1 VAYPIDHLAA
11 SYASVVADFVDASN
25 QVTPHRLPALV
36 AEAAAGLGSRTARVW
51 LADHHQ
57 RTLRHLPAGTPEESL
72 SIDGTSGGRAFI
84 STKVVDHVDDVGN
97 HHLWLPMLDGVDRL
111 GVLEVESGPLD
122 PGQHVALGRLATFAA
137 SALAGRGRY
146 TDAFTLTRRREQ
158 MSLAAELQWQM
169 LPPGTFAAD
178 DVSVAGMMEPAY
190 DIGGDSFDY
199 SHEPDR
205 LRFAIFDAVGHDLAS
220 SAISSLTVGAYRNSR
235 RRGRT
240 LLAMAE
246 EMDQVTEPR
255 SVTAPSPPVSSPSST
270 PPPACC
276 AGSTPDIPRHCAFA
290 AATCG
295 PWTVA
300 PVCPSGSVTTSRTV
314 PPGSPRSTSNRA
326 TASCSTATG

>member
-1 VAYPIDHLAA
+1 MAYPIDHLAA

-137 SALAGRGRY
+137 SALTGRSRY

-158 MSLAAELQWQM
+158 MSLAELQWQM
-169 LPPGTFAAD
+169 LPPGTFAAE

-235 RRGRT
+235 RRGTT

-246 EMDQVTEPR
+246 EMDQVIRAQIGDGTFATGQLAELDTSAGVR
-255 SVTAPSPPVSSPSST
+255 R
-270 PPPACC
+270 C
-276 AGSTPDIPRHCAFA
+276 A
-290 AATCG
+290 
-295 PWTVA
+295 
-300 PVCPSGSVTTSRTV
+300 
-314 PPGSPRSTSNRA
+314 PPGGDPA
-326 TASCSTATG
+326 TALGHHRRLPRRHAPRRRHHPAGGLAPDPIVLG